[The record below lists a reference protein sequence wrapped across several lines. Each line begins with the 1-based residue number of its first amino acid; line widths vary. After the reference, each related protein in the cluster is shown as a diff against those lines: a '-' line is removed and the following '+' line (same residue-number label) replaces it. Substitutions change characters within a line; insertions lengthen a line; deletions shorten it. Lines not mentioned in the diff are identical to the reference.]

1 MAKIEIQNVIG
12 RLIDYYNTAKKLE
25 IDDPCSY
32 AVKKTSAWLYHQN
45 KHGLSEQKKY
55 YEEQTEQYDADD
67 GLFES
72 TF

>member
-12 RLIDYYNTAKKLE
+12 RLIAYYNTAEKLE
-25 IDDPCSY
+25 VDDPCSY
-32 AVKKTSAWLYHQN
+32 AVRRTSAWLHNQN
-45 KHGLSEQKKY
+45 KRSQNGQKRY
-55 YEEQTEQYDADD
+55 HEEQVEQWDADD